1 MTLSWHKGST
11 VSVSFHST
19 IRRRQGVASLSLGLD
34 DAAVLRLT
42 SLAVSNKVCGK

>member
-19 IRRRQGVASLSLGLD
+19 IRRGQGVASLGLD